1 MSASQA
7 LFRPALRL
15 FAEHLAPG
23 WIAAASAAMRPFRG
37 EAPASALQWVPRV
50 EMTQGRGTLLWRE
63 SAGPVDINGGSGNLF
78 LDGKRIAGQNAP
90 SPADDL
96 TVYLGG
102 KIVKREP
109 ALVLYHGADASL
121 GAFAAE
127 ILPSL
132 VAMDRLGIP
141 AETLLLV
148 TLNMG
153 RQRFFQRALV
163 DGIFRPRPVELLRR
177 ASAIRTQRLN
187 EVAFPAGDADLAEE
201 AAARLRALY
210 GPYPAQGPAVLVVES
225 AEAAAPQLEW
235 IKANMGG
242 IGEIAVADVARMPLG
257 KIVRAIA
264 AAPVLYGSRDLL
276 RAGLLAPN
284 PARQAVEIGYG
295 DRHA

>member
-7 LFRPALRL
+7 LFRPTLRL
-15 FAEHLAPG
+15 VAERLAPV
-23 WIAAASAAMRPFRG
+23 WIAAASAAMRPFR
-37 EAPASALQWVPRV
+37 ETAPASALQWVPRV
-50 EMTQGRGTLLWRE
+50 EMQQGTGMLLWRE
-63 SAGPVDINGGSGNLF
+63 SATPVDVNGGSGNLF
-78 LDGKRIAGQNAP
+78 LDGKRIAGQETP

-109 ALVLYHGADASL
+109 ALVLFHGVDAGL

-127 ILPSL
+127 ILPRL

-141 AETLLLV
+141 VETLLLV

-177 ASAIRTQRLN
+177 ATAMRTARLN
-187 EVAFPAGDADLAEE
+187 EITFPDGDPDLVGEAGDRLKALYGPFPAGGPAVLIAESDE
-201 AAARLRALY
+201 AAAR
-210 GPYPAQGPAVLVVES
+210 
-225 AEAAAPQLEW
+225 QLQW

-242 IGEIAVADVARMPLG
+242 TGEIVVADTARMPLG
-257 KIVRAIA
+257 KIVRAVA
-264 AAPVLYGSRDLL
+264 AAPVLYGSRGLL

-284 PARQAVEIGYG
+284 PSRRHVEIGNG
-295 DRHA
+295 DSHA

>member
-15 FAEHLAPG
+15 VAERLAPG
-23 WIAAASAAMRPFRG
+23 WIAAASAAMRLVRD

-50 EMTQGRGTLLWRE
+50 EMQHAAGTLLWRE
-63 SAGPVDINGGSGNLF
+63 SAGPVDVNGGSGNLF
-78 LDGKRIAGQNAP
+78 LDGKRIAGQEAP

-127 ILPSL
+127 VLPRL
-132 VAMDRLGIP
+132 VAMDRLGVP

-163 DGIFRPRPVELLRR
+163 DGVFRPRPVELLRR
-177 ASAIRTQRLN
+177 ATAMRTVKLN
-187 EVAFPAGDADLAEE
+187 DIVLPEGDPDLARE
-201 AAARLRALY
+201 AAERLKALY
-210 GPYPAQGPAVLVVES
+210 GPYPAAGPGVLV
-225 AEAAAPQLEW
+225 AENGQAALRQLEW

-242 IGEIAVADVARMPLG
+242 TGEITVADTARMPLG

-264 AAPVLYGSRDLL
+264 GAPVLYGSRSLL

-284 PARQAVEIGYG
+284 PSRLRVEIGIG
-295 DRHA
+295 DSHA

>member
-23 WIAAASAAMRPFRG
+23 WIAAASAAMRPFRE
-37 EAPASALQWVPRV
+37 EAPASSVQWVPRV
-50 EMTQGRGTLLWRE
+50 EMQHGGGTLLWRE
-63 SAGPVDINGGSGNLF
+63 SAGPIDVNGGSGNLF
-78 LDGKRIAGQNAP
+78 LDGKRIAGQSAS

-109 ALVLYHGADASL
+109 ALVLFHGADSSL

-127 ILPSL
+127 ILPRL
-132 VAMDRLGIP
+132 VAMDHLGVP

-148 TLNMG
+148 SLNMG
-153 RQRFFQRALV
+153 RQRFFQRAMV

-177 ASAIRTQRLN
+177 ATAMRTARLN
-187 EVAFPAGDADLAEE
+187 EISCPESNTDIGRE
-201 AAARLRALY
+201 AADRLKALY
-210 GPYPAQGPAVLVVES
+210 GPYPSQGAAVLVAENG
-225 AEAAAPQLEW
+225 EAANRQLGW

-242 IGEIAVADVARMPLG
+242 TGEIIVADTTRMPLG
-257 KIVRAIA
+257 KIIRAIA
-264 AAPVLYGSRDLL
+264 AAPVLYGSRRLL

-284 PARQAVEIGYG
+284 ASRRAIETGIG
-295 DRHA
+295 DSHA